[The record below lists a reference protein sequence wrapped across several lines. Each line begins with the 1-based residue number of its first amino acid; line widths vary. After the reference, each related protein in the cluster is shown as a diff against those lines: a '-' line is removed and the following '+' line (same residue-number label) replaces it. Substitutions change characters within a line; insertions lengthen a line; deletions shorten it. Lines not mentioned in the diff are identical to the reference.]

1 MMCISEFRS
10 WWLQY
15 WFFLLPWEKLP
26 PSVMNFSIPHERFIH
41 LLSLLKELNQTFTL
55 HIKNLPPH
63 LWLPKLSS
71 LSATQRQMDLRDLGL
86 ACTTEWVKGQPRLL
100 YRGNPIS
107 KSKQNKQQKI
117 SRASTVLNIIHVPL
131 CVLVESKLLVTNSW
145 SQQMNPKPLMKE
157 SILITCHD
165 QKLCFDLPSMN
176 VWMNFKNLS
185 SHTFPQ
191 ELGARNKQHM
201 AVILCYKV
209 IVLWSFS
216 HLFSPS
222 QRRADAK
229 YGLRGISSRIGFVS
243 RSTLFPYH
251 LPSRDR
257 FAAEPSHE
265 ECQYFRKVEKCLLV
279 NML

>member
-157 SILITCHD
+157 SILIICHD
-165 QKLCFDLPSMN
+165 QKLYL
-176 VWMNFKNLS
+176 
-185 SHTFPQ
+185 TFPPWMC
-191 ELGARNKQHM
+191 EWIFRIFLHIHFPRNWGLEINNTRQ
-201 AVILCYKV
+201 
-209 IVLWSFS
+209 
-216 HLFSPS
+216 LFC
-222 QRRADAK
+222 ATK
-229 YGLRGISSRIGFVS
+229 
-243 RSTLFPYH
+243 
-251 LPSRDR
+251 
-257 FAAEPSHE
+257 
-265 ECQYFRKVEKCLLV
+265 
-279 NML
+279 